1 VLGLGS
7 DRHQALIELVVA
19 HYDGDPR
26 VRAVVVFGSVATGR
40 WHRLSDVDL
49 DVVIEDDVVVSPAAE
64 AKDLFGGTASITV
77 ARSDSVDV
85 VLDSLDE
92 VSIRWHFLATTSANI
107 ASSARVVSGR
117 LTTAEVVAAGEA
129 NRVAPDT
136 ERLLDQLVRHAI
148 GAAKAIS
155 RGEAWDANGEV
166 DRVRD
171 CLVSL
176 RGRRDS
182 LQLDPARS
190 DASLAAVLDEVRAE
204 FDLGSRRRALLKQAG
219 IGTAR

>member
-1 VLGLGS
+1 VQGLGS
-7 DRHQALIELVVA
+7 DRHQALIDLVVV
-19 HYDGDPR
+19 HYEDDPR

-49 DVVIEDDVVVSPAAE
+49 DVVIGDGVVVSPAVEVGA
-64 AKDLFGGTASITV
+64 LFGGTAAIV
-77 ARSDSVDV
+77 LARSDSVDL

-92 VSIRWHFLATTSANI
+92 ISIRWHPLATTSPNI
-107 ASSARVVSGR
+107 TSSARVVSGR
-117 LTTAEVVAAGEA
+117 LAMAEVVAAGEA
-129 NRVAPDT
+129 NRVAPDA

-155 RGEAWDANGEV
+155 RGEGWDANSQV

-182 LQLDPARS
+182 LQLDPARP
-190 DASLAAVLDEVRAE
+190 DDSLATVINDVMAE
-204 FDLGSRRRALLKQAG
+204 LDLGSRRRSLLEQAG